1 MSEQTM
7 LVAENVSRRF
17 SNGSRVIEAVKDASI
32 SVAAGEFWV
41 IEGISGSGKSTLL
54 YLLGG
59 LDRPTSGRVWIDGAD
74 ITPLNESKL
83 AAIRLRKVGFVFQSF
98 NLIPTL
104 NTRDNVEA
112 ALVPTVKD
120 SSARRDRAQELLAL
134 TGIAERWN
142 HLPGRLSGGEQ
153 QRVAIARALANDPK
167 LVLADEPTGDLDTKT
182 GHAVLGLM
190 RELCERKGTSVV
202 VVTHAPYVAEYADRR
217 ASMADGVLSV
227 G

>member
-104 NTRDNVEA
+104 N
-112 ALVPTVKD
+112 
-120 SSARRDRAQELLAL
+120 
-134 TGIAERWN
+134 
-142 HLPGRLSGGEQ
+142 
-153 QRVAIARALANDPK
+153 
-167 LVLADEPTGDLDTKT
+167 
-182 GHAVLGLM
+182 
-190 RELCERKGTSVV
+190 
-202 VVTHAPYVAEYADRR
+202 
-217 ASMADGVLSV
+217 
-227 G
+227 